1 MIWRIVEFLMF
12 VAPGVY
18 LLRRVWRDVQLV
30 KATKSWPSVSG
41 RVVHTSCREEV
52 IKGEDSDTTLY
63 VPLIQYEYQVG
74 GQYRTFR
81 RELRQ

>member
-1 MIWRIVEFLMF
+1 MF